1 MTRPRWLRSPP
12 TLQGRIAL
20 AIAVV
25 ALASVAGQQ
34 LIRQAIDRRV
44 LDNAERALQSQAQLI
59 ADDVDA
65 APVGQ
70 KLDRAYLAAR
80 YLVKTRLVV
89 RWPTKPGLFVNVVPL
104 VREDVVVSA
113 RSGDV
118 TVRMARQAEIGKF
131 PRSALTLLFTLVAI
145 AALGVWV
152 LAGSL
157 TRRLVRQTRQLAGVA
172 EAIAAGDPSVRA
184 TETDDEL
191 GRVARAFNRMAGHL
205 EEADIRQRRL
215 LADIAHELRTPVTA
229 IHGFADALTDGAA
242 QTDEDRAE
250 AAHFITEEA
259 NRLSILVSDLRHL
272 TLLDLASD
280 LDVSMV
286 DLLAA
291 AERAAT
297 RFASLAA
304 ERGVALHTAGG
315 TEVVSSDATHIDTIL
330 ANLVT
335 NAVNATPSGGD
346 VTITVGERDGHPTIA
361 VSDTGVGIGP
371 ADRERIFDRLYR
383 VDHTRA
389 RTDGGSGLGLA
400 IVRRVADLLGV
411 EIALDSELG
420 AGTTFTLTFPLEPP
434 ATTRPEEQ

>member
-1 MTRPRWLRSPP
+1 
-12 TLQGRIAL
+12 
-20 AIAVV
+20 
-25 ALASVAGQQ
+25 
-34 LIRQAIDRRV
+34 
-44 LDNAERALQSQAQLI
+44 
-59 ADDVDA
+59 
-65 APVGQ
+65 
-70 KLDRAYLAAR
+70 
-80 YLVKTRLVV
+80 
-89 RWPTKPGLFVNVVPL
+89 
-104 VREDVVVSA
+104 
-113 RSGDV
+113 
-118 TVRMARQAEIGKF
+118 
-131 PRSALTLLFTLVAI
+131 
-145 AALGVWV
+145 
-152 LAGSL
+152 
-157 TRRLVRQTRQLAGVA
+157 VA

-250 AAHFITEEA
+250 AAHVITEEA

-434 ATTRPEEQ
+434 AATRPEEQ